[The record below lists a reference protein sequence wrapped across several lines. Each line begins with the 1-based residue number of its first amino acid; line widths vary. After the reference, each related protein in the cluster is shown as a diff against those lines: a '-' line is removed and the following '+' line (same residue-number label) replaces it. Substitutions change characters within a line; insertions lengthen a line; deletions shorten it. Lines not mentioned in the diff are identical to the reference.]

1 MLRCG
6 KAFWPHQGPCKLPAS
21 LRIDTRKLGRA
32 DSGGASDSGGG
43 LENRMQGYAMAFAG
57 CAVCSLI
64 FVYDTTPSVLKVGK
78 IAVAVFTLLFVVTEI
93 LALVN

>member
-6 KAFWPHQGPCKLPAS
+6 KAFWRLPGSCKLPAS
-21 LRIDTRKLGRA
+21 LWIDTRKLGGP
-32 DSGGASDSGGG
+32 DFEGASVPGGD

-78 IAVAVFTLLFVVTEI
+78 IAVAVFTLLFIVTEM
-93 LALVN
+93 LALAS